1 MKPGTRVSSPAV
13 TSLTCS
19 CVLLAAAALLSGSTP
34 PASAAARLSTS
45 TTITVGST
53 SALQN
58 VSLYLAAQND
68 TFKQHNMKVTP
79 QTVTSGQEAIPL
91 LLNGQIQ
98 FTAADSLGAILAIA
112 HKVPLVFVAPAA
124 YTPSDP
130 SRDSTGLL
138 VKGNSSITTASG
150 FNGKTIAV
158 NAIGGIVQ
166 LAAEASI
173 DLAGGDSS
181 SIKFVEIPFPQ
192 MLAAIQGGKVDGG
205 VEAEPYVTLG
215 KDSGLRNVLS
225 VTSKTMAGVPTVV
238 YVTSKAYAASHPGI
252 VTAFAKS
259 LVAAN
264 TELAKD
270 PEKIRT
276 VGAKSTSVPPAA
288 LARMTLPVFR
298 PTPMTVSSLLKLQV
312 LMVKYKLLPSP
323 LKLAPFVFRTTK

>member
-1 MKPGTRVSSPAV
+1 MKSRTRISSAGLVPGVCA
-13 TSLTCS
+13 
-19 CVLLAAAALLSGSTP
+19 LLAAAMLGGSTP
-34 PASAAARLSTS
+34 PASAGSAS

-53 SALQN
+53 PALQN
-58 VSLYLAAQND
+58 ASLYLASQNG
-68 TFKQHNMKVTP
+68 TFKKHHMTVTP

-98 FTAADSLGAILAIA
+98 FTAADPLGAILAIA
-112 HKVPLVFVAPAA
+112 HKVPLLFVAPAA
-124 YTPSDP
+124 YAPSDP

-138 VKGNSSITTASG
+138 VKGNSSITTASA

-158 NAIGGIVQ
+158 NAIGGIAQ
-166 LAAEASI
+166 LAAEAAI
-173 DLAGGDSS
+173 DLAGGDSG

-192 MLAAIQGGKVDGG
+192 MLAAIQGGQVDGG

-215 KDSGLRNVLS
+215 RDSGLRNVLS

-252 VTAFAKS
+252 VRAFAAS
-259 LVAAN
+259 LLAAN
-264 TELAKD
+264 AELAKN
-270 PEKIRT
+270 PEEVRT
-276 VGAKSTSVPPAA
+276 VGANSTAVPPAA

-298 PTPMTVSSLLKLQV
+298 PTRMTVSSLLKLQS

-323 LKLAPFVFRTTK
+323 LKLAPFLFPTAK

>member
-1 MKPGTRVSSPAV
+1 VC
-13 TSLTCS
+13 L
-19 CVLLAAAALLSGSTP
+19 LLAAALLGGSTTA
-34 PASAAARLSTS
+34 ASAGARLPSSTA
-45 TTITVGST
+45 ITVGST
-53 SALQN
+53 PALQN
-58 VSLYLAAQND
+58 ASLYLASQNG
-68 TFKQHNMKVTP
+68 TFKKHNLEMTP
-79 QTVTSGQEAIPL
+79 KTVTSGQEAIPL

-130 SRDSTGLL
+130 SRDSTALL

-192 MLAAIQGGKVDGG
+192 MIAAVQGGQVDGA
-205 VEAEPYVTLG
+205 VEAEPFVALG
-215 KDSGLRNVLS
+215 KDGGLRSVLPA
-225 VTSKTMAGVPTVV
+225 TSKTMAGVPTVV
-238 YVTSKAYAASHPGI
+238 YVTSKAYAAAHPGI
-252 VTAFAKS
+252 VKDFAAS

-264 TELAKD
+264 SELAKN
-270 PEKIRT
+270 PEEVRT
-276 VGAKSTSVPPAA
+276 VGAKSTDVTAAA
-288 LARMTLPVFR
+288 LAKITLPVFR
-298 PTPMTVSSLLKLQV
+298 PTPMTVSSLLKLQT
-312 LMVKYKLLPSP
+312 LMVKYKLIPAP
-323 LKLAPFVFRTTK
+323 LKLAPFVFTAKK